1 MATQSLVVSRD
12 PEILGIINLLMSEI
26 DMAVEVVSELPK
38 AIQSLKDRRYD
49 ALIVDCD
56 QDKDG
61 FELLMKVREEE
72 RNQKLVAVGITS
84 DVAANQAVFDS
95 GATFVLNK
103 PLPVEDARRILKIS
117 NGVITRAVRRFMRL
131 PVDSLAIVS
140 VDDRQEG
147 IILNISQKGLAVQT
161 TDALT
166 VGQIVYVSFLLPDTF
181 NLIEGAMNVAW
192 VDVSGRAGL
201 EFRALEAR
209 EQEML
214 SDWVWERARRKNP
227 SIPMPKNPKRA
238 ALKETLAGQPVLPF
252 TNPVAPSE
260 PASTPAPITA
270 APVKQDIPRSSPIIM
285 SRADMPTMTGIQLP
299 ELMKPKSFAEINAEA
314 VAAASTADAVAHVV
328 EGVPHDQNIHIEITP
343 SPVKAVY
350 GKLVGAVVDLAIAAL
365 GVLIFFSL
373 SWIVGNNEWN
383 STFAIVGLC
392 AGLLFWA
399 VYRFI
404 YAFFGVETVGSHA
417 HKRITQIEEKTI
429 RAN

>member
-12 PEILGIINLLMSEI
+12 PEILSLLNSLMSEI

-38 AIQSLKDRRYD
+38 AIQSLKDRKYD

-61 FELLMKVREEE
+61 FELLMNLREQEG
-72 RNQKLVAVGITS
+72 NQKLVAVGITS

-166 VGQIVYVSFLLPDTF
+166 VGQMVYVSFLLPDTF

-192 VDVSGRAGL
+192 VDASGRAGL
-201 EFRALEAR
+201 EFRALDGR

-227 SIPMPKNPKRA
+227 SIPLPKNTKRA

-252 TNPVAPSE
+252 TNSVATPEVPMPS
-260 PASTPAPITA
+260 SVA
-270 APVKQDIPRSSPIIM
+270 APAVKKDVPRSSPIIM

-299 ELMKPKSFAEINAEA
+299 ELMKKSPAAA
-314 VAAASTADAVAHVV
+314 DVAAAAVANATPVI
-328 EGVPHDQNIHIEITP
+328 EGVPYEQDIHIELLP

-350 GKLVGAVVDLAIAAL
+350 GRLVGVVVDLVIAAI
-365 GVLIFFSL
+365 GVVIFFGL
-373 SWIVGNNEWN
+373 SWIVGNNDWN
-383 STFAIVGLC
+383 STLAIVGLC

-404 YAFFGVETVGSHA
+404 YAFFGVDTVGSHA

-429 RAN
+429 SVN

>member
-12 PEILGIINLLMSEI
+12 PEILGIINSLMSEI

-61 FELLMKVREEE
+61 FELLMKLREEE
-72 RNQKLVAVGITS
+72 QNHKLLAVGITS

-103 PLPVEDARRILKIS
+103 PLPVEDARRILKIT

-147 IILNISQKGLAVQT
+147 IVLNISQKGLAVQT
-161 TDALT
+161 TDQLN

-192 VDVSGRAGL
+192 VDASGRAGL

-252 TNPVAPSE
+252 TSA
-260 PASTPAPITA
+260 ASDASASAATPAPIA
-270 APVKQDIPRSSPIIM
+270 AASLTTSPAKKDLPRSEPIIM

-299 ELMKPKSFAEINAEA
+299 QLMKSKAP
-314 VAAASTADAVAHVV
+314 AAAAVAHVV

-350 GKLVGAVVDLAIAAL
+350 GKLVGVVVDLTIAAI
-365 GVLIFFSL
+365 GVLIFFGL

-383 STFAIVGLC
+383 STFGIVGLC

-429 RAN
+429 RVN